1 MIQANKRYVQ
11 SMITIKS
18 AIIVIVIAT
27 IIIVFIDRQTWAQRG
42 KAIGLGSH
50 VDKGASIPL

>member
-27 IIIVFIDRQTWAQRG
+27 IIIVFIDRQTWVQRG
-42 KAIGLGSH
+42 KVIGLGSH